1 ITIVKQLAEAIAE
14 AHHHGIV
21 HRDIKP
27 SNVALN
33 HRNEVKVLDFGLA
46 KQIEPSGL
54 ETQRFGETPELTA
67 TKTLEGVV
75 VGTPA
80 YLSPEQAVGAPVDK
94 RSDIFSIGSLL
105 YECLTGKPAFSGKS
119 LGEIFAQVIRDDP
132 VPPSQVNP
140 RISAEL
146 DRITLKAL
154 AKKTEDRYQTVDEL
168 LEDLRGVDATLEERP
183 ATSNRK
189 SIRSSLP
196 RLSLKH
202 GTILLGIALL
212 IALASLWVSTRR
224 RGSAEPS
231 AQAMQIYQAGT
242 AALRNGNYLK
252 AGDLF

>member
-1 ITIVKQLAEAIAE
+1 
-14 AHHHGIV
+14 
-21 HRDIKP
+21 
-27 SNVALN
+27 
-33 HRNEVKVLDFGLA
+33 
-46 KQIEPSGL
+46 
-54 ETQRFGETPELTA
+54 
-67 TKTLEGVV
+67 
-75 VGTPA
+75 
-80 YLSPEQAVGAPVDK
+80 
-94 RSDIFSIGSLL
+94 
-105 YECLTGKPAFSGKS
+105 
-119 LGEIFAQVIRDDP
+119 VIRDDP

-252 AGDLF
+252 AGDLFEQAIKTDAQFPLAHARLAEVWSDLDYEDKATNEMLRVSELAPNLSSLSPIDLLCVQAIGATVRRNYQGAVENLEEIAKRSPEAEKASAYFDLGRAYERARDTNRAIGAFEE

>member
-1 ITIVKQLAEAIAE
+1 MGTVYVAEDTVLGRRVAVKSLKVPAGQAHKSFHTRFLREARAASRLNHPHIATIHDYGETDDGQPYLVMELIEGHSLNEILSQNTLSPDRALTIIKQIAEAIAE

-33 HRNEVKVLDFGLA
+33 QRNEVKVLDFGLA

-80 YLSPEQAVGAPVDK
+80 YLSPEQALGNPVDK

-105 YECLTGKPAFSGKS
+105 YECLTGKPVVSGRS
-119 LGEIFAQVIRDDP
+119 LAEIFAQVIRDDP

-140 RISAEL
+140 RI
-146 DRITLKAL
+146 
-154 AKKTEDRYQTVDEL
+154 
-168 LEDLRGVDATLEERP
+168 P
-183 ATSNRK
+183 A
-189 SIRSSLP
+189 
-196 RLSLKH
+196 
-202 GTILLGIALL
+202 
-212 IALASLWVSTRR
+212 
-224 RGSAEPS
+224 
-231 AQAMQIYQAGT
+231 
-242 AALRNGNYLK
+242 
-252 AGDLF
+252 